1 MLPDTAEEVLA
12 RLIEAVE
19 VIAIIGKGD
28 GPRTAL
34 STWPDP
40 EMVRKVRRRRRTCT
54 PLEISRAEE
63 AMTWWPLIDD
73 PDARR
78 ALQYEV
84 MCKAGGG
91 AFAQICRN
99 FGWKRDTTI
108 KRNRVVLEKL
118 SKKLILV

>member
-1 MLPDTAEEVLA
+1 MIPDTPEEVLA

-28 GPRTAL
+28 GPRATL

-40 EMVRKVRRRRRTCT
+40 EMVRKVRRRKRTCT

-84 MCKAGGG
+84 MCKAG
-91 AFAQICRN
+91 
-99 FGWKRDTTI
+99 
-108 KRNRVVLEKL
+108 
-118 SKKLILV
+118 